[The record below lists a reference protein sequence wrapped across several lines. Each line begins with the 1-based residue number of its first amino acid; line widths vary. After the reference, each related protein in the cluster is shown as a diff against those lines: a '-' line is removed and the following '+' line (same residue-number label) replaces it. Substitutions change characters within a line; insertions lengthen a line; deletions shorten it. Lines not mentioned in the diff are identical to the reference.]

1 MMKEYINK
9 TFIESL
15 DLPMMKSFEDLVQ
28 NLRLSAKLVNWL
40 TSSSSQKYQTFY
52 LTKKDGSP
60 RRIDAPVRSLKIVQ
74 RWILDNILVKIRVSP
89 YSFGFKSGEKG
100 SPLVK
105 CAEKHKNNLYIL
117 KVDLKN
123 FYPSI
128 KKERVYYTF
137 LDLGYNSSVANLL
150 TNVCVKDDYLP
161 QGAVTSAYLAN
172 LICRDLDYR
181 IAGYCN
187 KRDII
192 YTRYADDLTFS
203 CDNRETLHKSLFTI
217 RRIIEGEKF
226 QLNTNKIHFMTPKCR
241 KSVLGIT
248 LNENSIKAPY
258 EMKRMVRSV
267 IHYQIATGDYAD
279 NDKIRGYIS
288 YINSIEET
296 YKAQIISY
304 IQKLTESQL
313 CLFEEL
319 VEAFNKNK
327 LYQELPDMISRDA
340 DDFVNVYEED
350 EFMSAVYSEHR
361 DFLIRHGVIEE
372 EKDSS
377 TLEEIPF

>member
-1 MMKEYINK
+1 MIKKYINK

-15 DLPMMKSFEDLVQ
+15 DLPMMKSFKDLVQ
-28 NLRLSAKLVNWL
+28 NLRLSTRLVAWL
-40 TSSSSQKYQTFY
+40 ASSSPQRYKTFY
-52 LTKKDGSP
+52 LTKKDGSE
-60 RRIDAPVRSLKIVQ
+60 RRIDAPTRSLKLVQ

-117 KVDLKN
+117 KLDLKN

-128 KKERVYYTF
+128 KRQRVYYAF

-150 TNVCVKDDYLP
+150 SKICAKDDFLP

-203 CDNRETLHKSLFTI
+203 CDNRETLHNSLFTI

-226 QLNTNKIHFMTPKCR
+226 KLNTNKIHFMTPKCR

-248 LNENSIKAPY
+248 LNENSLKAPN
-258 EMKRMVRSV
+258 EMKRMIRSV
-267 IHYQIATGDYAD
+267 IHYQIATADYTD

-288 YINSIEET
+288 YINSIEGT
-296 YKAQIISY
+296 YKTQIVSY
-304 IQKLTESQL
+304 IKKLSESQL
-313 CLFEEL
+313 CLFDEL

-327 LYQELPDMISRDA
+327 LYQELPDMLLRNA
-340 DDFVNVYEED
+340 DDFVNEYQEGDFMTIVYYKHREFLIKHGLMVED
-350 EFMSAVYSEHR
+350 ENDSN
-361 DFLIRHGVIEE
+361 L
-372 EKDSS
+372 EKM
-377 TLEEIPF
+377 FF

>member
-1 MMKEYINK
+1 MIKEYINK

-15 DLPMMKSFEDLVQ
+15 DLPMMKSFDDLVQ
-28 NLRLSAKLVNWL
+28 NLRLSAKLVYWL
-40 TSSSSQKYQTFY
+40 TSSSPQKYKTFY
-52 LTKKDGSP
+52 LTKKDGSK

-74 RWILDNILVKIRVSP
+74 RWILDNILVKIKVSP

-105 CAEKHKNNLYIL
+105 CAEKHKNNLFIL

-150 TNVCVKDDYLP
+150 TDICVRDDYLP

-226 QLNTNKIHFMTPKCR
+226 ELNTNKIHFMTPKCR

-248 LNENSIKAPY
+248 LNENSLKAPY
-258 EMKRMVRSV
+258 EMKRMVRRL
-267 IHYQIATGDYAD
+267 IHYQIATGDYTD

-288 YINSIEET
+288 YITSIEAA
-296 YKAQIISY
+296 YKAQIMTY

-340 DDFVNVYEED
+340 DDFVSVYEED
-350 EFMSAVYSEHR
+350 EFISAVYYEHR
-361 DFLIRHGVIEE
+361 EFLIRHGLIEE
-372 EKDSS
+372 ERDSS
-377 TLEEIPF
+377 AFEEIPY

>member
-1 MMKEYINK
+1 MKKEYINK

-15 DLPMMKSFEDLVQ
+15 DLPMMKSFDDLVQ
-28 NLRLSAKLVNWL
+28 NLRLSAKLVHWL
-40 TSSSSQKYQTFY
+40 TSSSPQKYKTFF
-52 LTKKDGSP
+52 LNKKDGSK

-89 YSFGFKSGEKG
+89 YSFGFKAGEKG

-105 CAEKHKNNLYIL
+105 CAEKHRNNLYIL

-150 TNVCVKDDYLP
+150 SDICVKDDFLP

-241 KSVLGIT
+241 KCVLGIT
-248 LNENSIKAPY
+248 LNENSLKAPN
-258 EMKRMVRSV
+258 EMKRMIRSV
-267 IHYQIATGDYAD
+267 IHYQIATGDYTD
-279 NDKIRGYIS
+279 NNKIRGYIS
-288 YINSIEET
+288 YINSIEGT
-296 YKAQIISY
+296 YKTQIMSY
-304 IQKLTESQL
+304 IQKLTESKL
-313 CLFEEL
+313 SLFEEL
-319 VEAFNKNK
+319 VEAFNENK
-327 LYQELPDMISRDA
+327 LYQELPDMILRSA
-340 DDFVNVYEED
+340 NDFVSAYEEGQ
-350 EFMSAVYSEHR
+350 FMSAVYYEHR
-361 DFLIRHGVIEE
+361 EFLLRHGLIEE

-377 TLEEIPF
+377 TVEALLF